1 MAYISGTYHGTGHD
15 PGKAWQEAGHDLG
28 TTGYGLY
35 LVLNAI
41 LSTFTETGLGLD

>member
-1 MAYISGTYHGTGHD
+1 MAYISGTYHGT
-15 PGKAWQEAGHDLG
+15 GHDLG

-41 LSTFTETGLGLD
+41 LSTFTETELGLD